1 MQSWAQFGR
10 ALAGARGRN
19 ATDDSLIEWFP
30 AVKSNATRFEKL
42 RARLHEPAPRFEYG
56 AWSEQDQ
63 ANVESSA
70 F

>member
-1 MQSWAQFGR
+1 MVYTAAPPGALDLAS

-42 RARLHEPAPRFEYG
+42 RGGTGNG
-56 AWSEQDQ
+56 AGPSEKPLT
-63 ANVESSA
+63 
-70 F
+70 